1 MEKWLNAL
9 AAADEAYLIGMSN
22 KGIYKRACKD
32 AQEAEASVTY
42 AADCAAVSIGGEVC
56 QIRDPLWESSCSCP
70 SRSVCRHLIAAMLW
84 LKDHSE
90 EQPSADAPEESFP
103 ETLRNALTAFP
114 AEKLKSIFSGKWRT
128 LVGQLSEIR
137 LEEGSVLAGTLPD
150 GTAVRLLYPLEG
162 SSCSCHKKDICPHK
176 AAVIA
181 AWQVK
186 EGLLSPGALQPEQ
199 KALPAAEADR
209 IRESAARSYALL
221 CEVLHWGLVRLPE
234 NIADHMEVAAVQSHA
249 LKMADAERALRDIGS
264 RLSDSRSRRAVFR
277 NEMFLRK
284 LCSTAR
290 MLERLQDTEITET
303 QLGEFRQSYSDYP
316 GDLHLLPL
324 GLREVQGEY
333 EGRVY
338 YFLDLDETAERRF
351 YTLSDI
357 RPAFYEGVK
366 QKRRATMVWD
376 LNVPLRSLMRSRLVL
391 RGAKVNGGKLSAS
404 QETRLVSQTEANLDC
419 TQVRELLHTDL
430 RELAVWLSEQGELE
444 TDRLCLVHPAACTG
458 CQFDTHTQQLEI
470 KLLDHAGDRIAIR
483 VRYRAETK
491 KLISQLEGIARK
503 MLEHPEKDYVWLC
516 TAQFEGG
523 KLTLFPIDMYDF
535 IHTPEPQPY
544 TLPTEFCRR
553 ENRYAPEILQF
564 LDEVENS
571 LCALLQSGVENG
583 ADKQL
588 AGSAERFG
596 MHGLAGLLRTLFDET
611 ERFRHS
617 TDSGLTAVMQ
627 AMTAVQH
634 YTAVGRKKLEL
645 ICALQAMSDGSML

>member
-1 MEKWLNAL
+1 MENLLNAL

-22 KGIYKRACKD
+22 KGVYKRACKD
-32 AQEAEASVTY
+32 AQETEAAVTY
-42 AADCAAVSIGGEVC
+42 AADSAEVRIGGEVC

-70 SRSVCRHLIAAMLW
+70 SRSVCRHLIAAILW
-84 LKDHSE
+84 LKEHSE
-90 EQPSADAPEESFP
+90 EQPHADAPEEVFP
-103 ETLRNALTAFP
+103 ETLRKALTAFP
-114 AEKLKSIFSGKWRT
+114 AEKLKSILSGKWRT
-128 LVGQLSEIR
+128 LVGGIPEIR
-137 LEEGSVLAGTLPD
+137 LAEGSVLSGTLPD

-162 SSCSCHKKDICPHK
+162 STCSCHKKEICPHK

-181 AWQVK
+181 AWQIR
-186 EGLLSPGALQPEQ
+186 EGLLTPEALQPE
-199 KALPAAEADR
+199 KTVLPAAEADR

-234 NIADHMEVAAVQSHA
+234 NIADHMEAAAVQSHA

-277 NEMFLRK
+277 NEAFLRK

-290 MLERLQDTEITET
+290 MLERLQDEKITEA

-316 GDLHLLPL
+316 GDLYLLPL

-333 EGRVY
+333 VGRMY
-338 YFLDLDETAERRF
+338 YFLNLDETAERRF

-357 RPAFYEGVK
+357 RPAFYEGMGR
-366 QKRRATMVWD
+366 KRRATMVWD
-376 LNVPLRSLMRSRLVL
+376 LSVPLRSLMRSRLVL
-391 RGAKVNGGKLSAS
+391 HGAKVNGGKLSAS
-404 QETRLVSQTEANLDC
+404 QETTLVSQAEGNPDC
-419 TQVRELLHTDL
+419 TQVRELLHTDF
-430 RELAVWLSEQGELE
+430 RELAVWLSAQGAQE
-444 TDRLCLVHPAACTG
+444 TDRLCLVHPAACTD
-458 CQFDTHTQQLEI
+458 CQFDTHTQELKV
-470 KLLDHAGDRIAIR
+470 KLIDHAENRIAIR
-483 VRYRAETK
+483 VRYRAETQ
-491 KLISQLEGIARK
+491 KLINQLEGIARK
-503 MLEHPEKDYVWLC
+503 MLEHPEKEYVWLC

-523 KLTLFPIDMYDF
+523 RLTLFPIDMYDF
-535 IHTPEPQPY
+535 IHTPELQPY

-553 ENRYAPEILQF
+553 ENRYAPEILRF

-588 AGSAERFG
+588 AGAAERFG
-596 MHGLAGLLRTLFDET
+596 MHGLAGLLRTLADET

-645 ICALQAMSDGSML
+645 ICALQTMSDGSAL